1 MDLFPARPT
10 LSRADLVA
18 AGFDDAELRRARRA
32 GGLWRP
38 RRGRYRTVPP
48 PDEPMERH
56 AATVLAAVP
65 ALAAEAVVSHVS
77 AAALHGLPSWRTPL
91 GRVHVSRHRR
101 GGGRI
106 DPLLHVHP
114 TRFEPDELR
123 EVGGC
128 RVTSVPRTIADC
140 LRTLPVEEGLVI
152 VDAALHGRLVV
163 KGEVAEVLDRWP
175 RRHGN
180 ARARRVLAFAAA
192 GAESPGES
200 RSRSAIHRAGLPAP
214 VLQWE
219 VEGVGRVDFAW
230 PRLRTVGEFDGLV
243 KYGRFLRPGQDAADA
258 VVEEKLRE
266 DALRAELLGVVRWI
280 WREIDG
286 FDPVARWLRRQF
298 ALGAAHV
305 RR

>member
-1 MDLFPARPT
+1 MDLLPARPT

-77 AAALHGLPSWRTPL
+77 A
-91 GRVHVSRHRR
+91 
-101 GGGRI
+101 
-106 DPLLHVHP
+106 
-114 TRFEPDELR
+114 
-123 EVGGC
+123 
-128 RVTSVPRTIADC
+128 
-140 LRTLPVEEGLVI
+140 
-152 VDAALHGRLVV
+152 AALHGRLVV

-286 FDPVARWLRRQF
+286 FDPVARRLRRQF
-298 ALGAAHV
+298 ALGAAHA